1 MKKMP
6 MNTAK
11 FLARPARKSHDGVL
25 LETSVIVDAPLAR
38 VWETLCGFD
47 RYQDWNPF
55 MVAIDGKCRRGARL
69 LVQVA
74 PPGQALLTFRPKI
87 THVRKRREMR
97 WSSAVLAPGLFGGEH
112 RFRLDPVDKLQC
124 RLIQENLVS
133 GVLLE
138 MFAPALLA
146 SARRGMDTMNA
157 ALKLRSECAWRRAAG
172 YPTPKHLGKHVKD
185 PSIGPIPTA
194 CL

>member
-1 MKKMP
+1 
-6 MNTAK
+6 MNTGK
-11 FLARPARKSHDGVL
+11 FLGGPLNKRPEGVL
-25 LETSVIVDAPLAR
+25 LETSVVVDAPLAR
-38 VWETLCGFD
+38 VWDTLCTFD
-47 RYQDWNPF
+47 RYQEWNPF

-74 PPGQALLTFRPKI
+74 PPGQPLLSFRPKI

-97 WSSAVLAPGLFGGEH
+97 WSSAILAPGLFGGEH
-112 RFRLDPVDKLQC
+112 RFRLEPVDKLHC
-124 RLIQENLVS
+124 RLSQENIVS
-133 GVLLE
+133 GVLME
-138 MFAPALLA
+138 MFAPSLLA
-146 SARRGMDTMNA
+146 AAQRGMDTMNA

-172 YPTPKHLGKHVKD
+172 YPAPKSLPKHLKD